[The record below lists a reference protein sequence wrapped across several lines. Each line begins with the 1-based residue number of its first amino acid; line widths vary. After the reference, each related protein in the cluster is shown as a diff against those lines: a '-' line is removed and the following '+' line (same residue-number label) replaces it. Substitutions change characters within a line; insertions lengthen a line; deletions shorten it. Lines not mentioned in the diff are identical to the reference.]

1 MPLSYPKAVNW
12 TGPSPDDPPPCD
24 SWASEIVANPEH
36 WTPFDYDVDHC
47 LSERVEE
54 RCAFNGNTT
63 ILIIV
68 IVFNIIKVA
77 GMLWTAF
84 GLGTNI
90 PFITV
95 GDAIASFLRNP
106 DPTTKGYSLWSRNDF
121 KHNTNTNPTELARR
135 RQHPNAWLAIGPKA
149 APLQEIDIRKSK
161 VAVRKPLRLM
171 RGASRQRWV
180 WTLLLISFALL
191 IVLGLFIAGL
201 TQIRAHDTPVSAL
214 GFGKIHASAL
224 VNGWGVVQINNT
236 NKQIATAV
244 IIANLPQMALSFLY
258 LNLNGLVTSIALTQE
273 YLRFFHRRAPL
284 RVSLPRPG
292 TNQRSAW
299 FLQLPYHLGVPLL
312 ILVSISSLRK
322 INPWHP

>member
-1 MPLSYPKAVNW
+1 MPSSYPKAEKW
-12 TGPSPDDPPPCD
+12 TVHTYNDPPPCD
-24 SWASEIVANPEH
+24 SWVGEIIDNPDQ
-36 WTPFDYDVDHC
+36 WTPFDYNVDHC

-54 RCAFNGNTT
+54 SCAFNGNTT

-68 IVFNIIKVA
+68 IVFNVIKVA

-95 GDAIASFLRNP
+95 GDAIVSFLRNP
-106 DPTTKGYSLWSRNDF
+106 DPTTKGYSLWNRNDF
-121 KHNTNTNPTELARR
+121 KHNTSTTAAELARR
-135 RQHPNAWLAIGPKA
+135 RQQPYAWLAVSPQGT
-149 APLQEIDIRKSK
+149 PLQDTDIRKSMI
-161 VAVRKPLRLM
+161 ATRKPLRVL

-180 WTLLLISFALL
+180 WTLLLIALAL
-191 IVLGLFIAGL
+191 IIVLGLFIAGL
-201 TQIRAHDTPVSAL
+201 TQIRAHDTPISAL

-224 VNGWGVVQINNT
+224 VNGWGVVQMTNT
-236 NKQIATAV
+236 NKQIASAV

-258 LNLNGLVTSIALTQE
+258 LNLNGLVTNISLTKE

-292 TNQRSAW
+292 TKQRSAW

-312 ILVSISSLRK
+312 ILVSPIRGRQLAPR
-322 INPWHP
+322 NQ